1 MSSPADLLAEPILHS
16 LWRMG
21 WTNLRPLQEQSI
33 RAILQGDSDLILAA
47 RTASGKTEAAFLPIL
62 SRICDQPLG
71 SIRAIYVGPLKALIN
86 DQFRRLEELC
96 EYAEIPVHKWHGD
109 VSGSKKHKVFDR
121 PGGVLLITPES
132 LESLFVNRNSRLA
145 QAFHSLSFVVIDE
158 LHSLLGTERGSQLRS
173 QLFRLGRY
181 TPSKF
186 RIVGLSA
193 TIGDLP
199 AAARW
204 MRPDNPAQVQI
215 LKDDSNS
222 KTVRYRIHSYLEIL
236 RQRPDSEIPEAEW
249 PASLFKDIYEG
260 LRGSKNLVFANS
272 KSIVEEL
279 TDRLNELGRQHGTG
293 EEFLIHHGSLSR
305 EIREDTERL
314 MQESRPY
321 TTVCTSTLELG
332 IDIGNVTS
340 VGQVGPCHS
349 VSSLVQRLGRSGRR
363 DDEAHQMRVFIVAQK
378 TDERSPLVNRLHPP
392 LLQAI
397 AMTELLQERW
407 VESPDITPFDLS
419 TLLQQTLSY
428 ITETGG
434 TTAAT
439 LFDTLIS
446 KGAFRFIAAQQFAT
460 FLRGLHQH
468 DLIEQHPD
476 GTLILGLAGER
487 LVRNYEFY
495 AAFEASPEYR
505 IIAGDRVIG
514 KLPKDQIPPVS
525 DHLLLAGKRW
535 QVMSVDHDRAEALVR
550 PAAGRKPP
558 GFTGGDREIA
568 PEIRR
573 KMQAILRQQSM
584 PAYIDSLSAQ
594 LLTSARIEAT
604 TSGLTERDI
613 VRTSEGHLLWF
624 PWTGS
629 RAIRTMVLLL
639 EYANVACD
647 IDKSELSIE
656 FRKPP
661 TEIRDSLANLLS
673 RIPPAEILA
682 EQAANLE
689 RRKWD
694 SLISR
699 ELLIASYAAD
709 ALDVATAQQYLVR
722 LEADLRAI
730 KP

>member
-1 MSSPADLLAEPILHS
+1 
-16 LWRMG
+16 
-21 WTNLRPLQEQSI
+21 
-33 RAILQGDSDLILAA
+33 
-47 RTASGKTEAAFLPIL
+47 
-62 SRICDQPLG
+62 
-71 SIRAIYVGPLKALIN
+71 
-86 DQFRRLEELC
+86 
-96 EYAEIPVHKWHGD
+96 
-109 VSGSKKHKVFDR
+109 
-121 PGGVLLITPES
+121 
-132 LESLFVNRNSRLA
+132 
-145 QAFHSLSFVVIDE
+145 
-158 LHSLLGTERGSQLRS
+158 
-173 QLFRLGRY
+173 
-181 TPSKF
+181 
-186 RIVGLSA
+186 
-193 TIGDLP
+193 
-199 AAARW
+199 
-204 MRPDNPAQVQI
+204 
-215 LKDDSNS
+215 
-222 KTVRYRIHSYLEIL
+222 
-236 RQRPDSEIPEAEW
+236 
-249 PASLFKDIYEG
+249 
-260 LRGSKNLVFANS
+260 
-272 KSIVEEL
+272 
-279 TDRLNELGRQHGTG
+279 
-293 EEFLIHHGSLSR
+293 
-305 EIREDTERL
+305 
-314 MQESRPY
+314 
-321 TTVCTSTLELG
+321 
-332 IDIGNVTS
+332 
-340 VGQVGPCHS
+340 
-349 VSSLVQRLGRSGRR
+349 
-363 DDEAHQMRVFIVAQK
+363 
-378 TDERSPLVNRLHPP
+378 
-392 LLQAI
+392 
-397 AMTELLQERW
+397 
-407 VESPDITPFDLS
+407 
-419 TLLQQTLSY
+419 
-428 ITETGG
+428 
-434 TTAAT
+434 
-439 LFDTLIS
+439 
-446 KGAFRFIAAQQFAT
+446 
-460 FLRGLHQH
+460 
-468 DLIEQHPD
+468 
-476 GTLILGLAGER
+476 
-487 LVRNYEFY
+487 
-495 AAFEASPEYR
+495 
-505 IIAGDRVIG
+505 VIG